1 MNFLH
6 CLVLELLEE
15 LCLDWISCC
24 CNLKFLFFMPM
35 NTIKVLSPDYPMWCE
50 REAEG
55 GGGVVGT
62 HL

>member
-1 MNFLH
+1 MNFLN

-15 LCLDWISCC
+15 LCLDWTSCC

-50 REAEG
+50 REAERW
-55 GGGVVGT
+55 V
-62 HL
+62 